1 MMYKHILTARL
12 YIIVSCW
19 VGGMLL
25 SSYSP
30 NQDTSPVE
38 GTSAFSEKNTPDS
51 SEETIWRKLS
61 LIDGDG
67 PQSYTEVID
76 HFAQA
81 LNTNGGQSVID
92 FTRNIHR
99 IAEQHKWEHDGFRL
113 TIEKCSEDETMK
125 LRMHG
130 KPSTQPG
137 YLDKPYSEGNGHYF
151 NPYLEEGTNKKQGA
165 AVFRTPFN
173 SNETNPKYR
182 SKSPGRILAI
192 PMKKCPTVY
201 HFSKKATDEQII
213 KFWSATINS
222 LKSFGPEKLLEISI
236 HTGSNYKQSIAHFH
250 LRFKIKEEYH
260 LDLVDAYKSSIPDHP
275 KDIAALKKS
284 CP

>member
-19 VGGMLL
+19 IGGMLL
-25 SSYSP
+25 SVSGCDDS
-30 NQDTSPVE
+30 NRNTGPVE
-38 GTSAFSEKNTPDS
+38 RTSDS
-51 SEETIWRKLS
+51 SSDSAEKTIWRELS
-61 LIDGDG
+61 LIGGDG
-67 PQSYTEVID
+67 PKSYAEVID

-113 TIEKCSEDETMK
+113 TIEKCSEDGTMK

-201 HFSKKATDEQII
+201 HFSKEATDEQII